1 MHSPNYYLKN
11 IYETAKHPNFYTK
24 DECIWLKFSG
34 LLCEILIQVI
44 LFCNP
49 TFFALPDS
57 LPDGHQCSLYQPQQ
71 VSL

>member
-11 IYETAKHPNFYTK
+11 IYETDKHPNFYTK

-49 TFFALPDS
+49 TFFALPDI
-57 LPDGHQCSLYQPQQ
+57 LPDDLRYLLFQHRRVYL
-71 VSL
+71 